1 MANEVVSIILCTY
14 NGALYVKEQL
24 DSIIRQTY
32 PSLEIIIADDASTDD
47 TWTILESIAKE
58 DERIRLY
65 RNEKNLGF
73 NVNFSQACEKA
84 TGEYIAIADQDDIW
98 EAEKIAVLVDA
109 IDESKEIMLVH
120 CISARFEE
128 KGKPHLRSLRWL
140 NYFNGNDIRY
150 FMLSNYVSGH
160 NMLFRK
166 ELLQASLPFPPNMYY
181 DWWLAA
187 VACCSGGIGYVSK
200 VLAYHRLH
208 EKNASGFS
216 DYYIPFYKH
225 VLETLPVLLTIS
237 CLPSNAKKFGEEL
250 LEKYRQ
256 LNDKKYS
263 LPLHLFIL
271 KHAAIIFSFKKKT
284 LSILFLF
291 QAFTKDFYSRLFE
304 EGALIACR
312 KISQLRQLRSSSA
325 F

>member
-1 MANEVVSIILCTY
+1 MANEVVSIIMCTY

-166 ELLQASLPFPPNMYY
+166 ELLKASLPFPPNMYY
-181 DWWLAA
+181 DWWLVVYACVLGRVKA
-187 VACCSGGIGYVSK
+187 VEK
-200 VLAYHRLH
+200 VLVWHRMH
-208 EKNASGFS
+208 QQNATGAAKPKV
-216 DYYIPFYKH
+216 PFYKQVQI
-225 VLETLPVLLTIS
+225 VLSSILNIPSLPQQHKIF
-237 CLPSNAKKFGEEL
+237 AQEL
-250 LEKYRQ
+250 LRRYKVFPEKEFSSSLFWFLLKNSPHLLAYKKRSFPWISYA
-256 LNDKKYS
+256 KYS
-263 LPLHLFIL
+263 LRY
-271 KHAAIIFSFKKKT
+271 A
-284 LSILFLF
+284 
-291 QAFTKDFYSRLFE
+291 R
-304 EGALIACR
+304 
-312 KISQLRQLRSSSA
+312 RSTNA
-325 F
+325 